1 MCCPEKSVAWNVHL
15 KWPFQITYCWL
26 LTLLHYHSVA
36 LYDNKCKNHN
46 NNNYSAF
53 SMGVFRLVWLVCFVA
68 FLFRCSVCATN
79 QTLPFDPAP
88 IWTFVDFG
96 TSLQPFWF
104 LTWFSAHSYRSSSS
118 RDHQKIHCIHWFVY
132 DPLWTHRV
140 LINIFLESHLVY
152 ILSVQMNVELY
163 WPCLTTPKTFLSSLT
178 SDIMKYTQFVHVN
191 TGLFVWILQQLFKVH
206 VIKISPISFCLA
218 KHVAAVV
225 PKPWHAVIST
235 ELPFTQVQK

>member
-1 MCCPEKSVAWNVHL
+1 MYCPEKSVAWNVHL

-68 FLFRCSVCATN
+68 FCFVVLSVQQPNLAFWPPPPYGLLLIWHIPSAILIPNMVQCTFLQKQFVQRPPEN
-79 QTLPFDPAP
+79 PLHPLVCVWP
-88 IWTFVDFG
+88 IMNPSSFNKYIFG
-96 TSLQPFWF
+96 
-104 LTWFSAHSYRSSSS
+104 
-118 RDHQKIHCIHWFVY
+118 
-132 DPLWTHRV
+132 
-140 LINIFLESHLVY
+140 SHLVY

>member
-1 MCCPEKSVAWNVHL
+1 MYCPEKSVAWNVHL

-53 SMGVFRLVWLVCFVA
+53 SMGVFRLYSVIGLLCCFFVS
-68 FLFRCSVCATN
+68 LFCLCNKPNLA
-79 QTLPFDPAP
+79 FDPTP

-132 DPLWTHRV
+132 NWPIMNPSIFYKYIFGKWFNLHSVSANECWTILTMPHH
-140 LINIFLESHLVY
+140 SQY
-152 ILSVQMNVELY
+152 ICVFSDQWHNETHSVCACEHWTL
-163 WPCLTTPKTFLSSLT
+163 C
-178 SDIMKYTQFVHVN
+178 
-191 TGLFVWILQQLFKVH
+191 
-206 VIKISPISFCLA
+206 
-218 KHVAAVV
+218 
-225 PKPWHAVIST
+225 
-235 ELPFTQVQK
+235 